1 MVGFPAPGSALVLHA
16 KPTPGLSFGTSGD
29 FFDATDF
36 HSLVAPSPPNYTRPS
51 ASTLATPNMDGEKY
65 SASLIRL
72 WRVWRTTKEMM
83 NDRVGC
89 ACAEEDHGPRADC
102 TKGIHD
108 CRR

>member
-1 MVGFPAPGSALVLHA
+1 VRAARSWWGSKLQVRALRLHA
-16 KPTPGLSFGTSGD
+16 KALAGPGFGRDRLHSPVAPTPPPT
-29 FFDATDF
+29 
-36 HSLVAPSPPNYTRPS
+36 LVPP
-51 ASTLATPNMDGEKY
+51 ASTLATADMEGEKY

-89 ACAEEDHGPRADC
+89 ACALGDYGLRADS
-102 TKGIHD
+102 TKGLHD